1 VEIIEEMKVLQVSRE
16 VVALFA
22 DLIVLALAF
31 FAMFRIT
38 RFWSDVVDARS
49 QIFDKPV
56 SPADHI
62 RIPIPASNAN
72 ISPQDI
78 AFRKYWLNAFRRML
92 PDVIISCCLTY
103 SVVEKLG
110 V

>member
-1 VEIIEEMKVLQVSRE
+1 MKILQVPKE
-16 VVALFA
+16 FVTLFA

-31 FAMFRIT
+31 FAMFRIA
-38 RFWSDVVDARS
+38 RFWSDVVYAQS
-49 QIFDKPV
+49 QIYDKPV

-62 RIPIPASNAN
+62 RIPVPASNAN
-72 ISPQDI
+72 NSPQDI

-92 PDVIISCCLTY
+92 PDVIISCCLIY
-103 SVVEKLG
+103 FVVDKLG